1 MRKLKGYL
9 TGMNIN
15 LTTER
20 YENINCLKFKVSD
33 LLLSVLI
40 DKRLNSTEKAILGV
54 IFDNVFSSKGNE
66 VNYFMDEN
74 CNINYFASD
83 VTVYKDSVLEVNTDI
98 NTKYLCIEL
107 DTSKRTIFNN
117 LYSLI
122 DKGIISFGREG
133 FSEYGKI
140 RLNIGFLVS
149 EYYI

>member
-15 LTTER
+15 FTTER

-149 EYYI
+149 EYYK

>member
-149 EYYI
+149 EYYK

>member
-1 MRKLKGYL
+1 
-9 TGMNIN
+9 MNIN

-149 EYYI
+149 EYYK

>member
-40 DKRLNSTEKAILGV
+40 DKRLNSTEKAILGI
-54 IFDNVFSSKGNE
+54 IFDESFSSKCKDSMSGNFNLE
-66 VNYFMDEN
+66 
-74 CNINYFASD
+74 YFASD
-83 VTVYKDSVLEVNTDI
+83 ITVYKDTVLEIEDYI
-98 NTKYLCIEL
+98 NTKYLCIALE
-107 DTSKRTIFNN
+107 TSKRTIFNN

-140 RLNIGFLVS
+140 RLNIVFLIS
-149 EYYI
+149 EYR

>member
-66 VNYFMDEN
+66 VNYFMDEY
-74 CNINYFASD
+74 CNIKYFASD

-140 RLNIGFLVS
+140 RLNIGFLLS
-149 EYYI
+149 EYYK

>member
-33 LLLSVLI
+33 LLLCVLI

-74 CNINYFASD
+74 CYINYFASD
-83 VTVYKDSVLEVNTDI
+83 VTVYKDSVLEVYTDI
-98 NTKYLCIEL
+98 NTK
-107 DTSKRTIFNN
+107 
-117 LYSLI
+117 
-122 DKGIISFGREG
+122 
-133 FSEYGKI
+133 
-140 RLNIGFLVS
+140 
-149 EYYI
+149 